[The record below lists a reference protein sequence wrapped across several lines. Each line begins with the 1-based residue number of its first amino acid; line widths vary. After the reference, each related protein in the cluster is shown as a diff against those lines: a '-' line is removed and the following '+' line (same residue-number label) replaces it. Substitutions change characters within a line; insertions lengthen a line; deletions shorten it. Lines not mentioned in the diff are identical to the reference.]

1 MVGNFPPDLNVRY
14 NQFDTTSGSNASVS
28 GAMEEARKMNN
39 KSQVALFQNQAE
51 QQRNQALLAVASSK
65 VDVSNKVGQISGKV
79 QL

>member
-1 MVGNFPPDLNVRY
+1 MTLGEINTRY
-14 NQFDTTSGSNASVS
+14 GAFDTQSGSDASVRE
-28 GAMEEARKMNN
+28 AMDEARRMNN

-51 QQRNQALLAVASSK
+51 QQKNQALLAVASAK

>member
-1 MVGNFPPDLNVRY
+1 
-14 NQFDTTSGSNASVS
+14 
-28 GAMEEARKMNN
+28 MEEARKMNN